1 LTENIS
7 LLGKF
12 PLDPEVVRQGDAGR
26 ATGVLGAE
34 SPFTRAFEALV
45 DQVVKESKEADK
57 RSAQVKQ
64 S

>member
-1 LTENIS
+1 MQR
-7 LLGKF
+7 G
-12 PLDPEVVRQGDAGR
+12 RQGYSD
-26 ATGVLGAE
+26 AE
-34 SPFTRAFEALV
+34 SPFTPAFEALV